1 MIRTILVVEDYEDAR
16 FMMKFR
22 LEKLGFRVL
31 EAADGYEAIDVLKE
45 HNPDLVLMDLSL
57 PLMDGLTAT
66 RYIKDMK
73 QGVPVVAVTAHTNY
87 YGDKAIEAGCD
98 EVISKPVEFE
108 KLETAISH
116 YLQA

>member
-87 YGDKAIEAGCD
+87 YCEKAIEAGCD
-98 EVISKPVEFE
+98 EVISKPVEFD
-108 KLETAISH
+108 KLQTAISH
-116 YLQA
+116 YLHA